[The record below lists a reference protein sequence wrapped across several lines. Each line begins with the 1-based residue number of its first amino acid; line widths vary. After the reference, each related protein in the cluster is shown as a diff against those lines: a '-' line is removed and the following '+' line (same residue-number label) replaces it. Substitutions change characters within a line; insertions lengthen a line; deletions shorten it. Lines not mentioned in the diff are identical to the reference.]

1 MGMPKLPK
9 KPSSPPTSAPRQNWL
24 PLLIAGAVGFFAAF
38 ALLKGF
44 SCAPMGSCPAFAPVC
59 PVTSTMD
66 NLENCLASGNLGS
79 AKSCG
84 AKLVELLDPSM
95 PELAKAAEPIAD
107 AKNLAAA
114 RKAYDSL
121 KAKIKAGQSM
131 PTSPSS

>member
-9 KPSSPPTSAPRQNWL
+9 KPSSPPTSAPRQKWL
-24 PLLIAGAVGFFAAF
+24 SLLLAGAIGFFAAF
-38 ALLKGF
+38 ILLKGP
-44 SCAPMGSCPAFAPVC
+44 CAPMGGCPAFAPVC

-66 NLENCLASGNLGS
+66 SLENCLASGNLAS

-84 AKLVELLDPSM
+84 ARLVALLDPSM

-121 KAKIKAGQSM
+121 KAKIKADQSM